1 MNPINILDYTYE
13 LPPEKIADYPMRERD
28 HSKLLV
34 YDQGKIIHSRF
45 DNITTFLP
53 KDSILFFNNTKVI
66 PARLLFYKDTGA
78 AIEVFLLKPFS
89 SSLVQEAM
97 HAKTS
102 VQWECSIG
110 NLKRWTPGTKLKQML
125 GDITLHAELIDL
137 RKKIV
142 ELSWSPSQLTFAD
155 LLSST
160 GVTPLPPYIKRQARP
175 EDRDRYQTVYSH
187 PEGAVAAPTAGLHF
201 TDHTLKELSQK
212 GFVIDFLTLH
222 VGAGTFQPVKEPNAV
237 DHPMHREQVIISRKN
252 IEHLLLPDKKIVGV
266 GTTSL
271 RTLESLYWYGINLL
285 ENPDAEFNIQRLD
298 PYQPKS
304 IAPRT
309 VAFQA
314 VADLMDKKKLSS
326 LHGETSIYIVPG
338 YTFRVCDALI
348 TNFHQP
354 GSTLILLVAAFTG
367 TDWKKIY
374 SEALR
379 NDYRFLSYGDSSL
392 LIPNI

>member
-125 GDITLHAELIDL
+125 GDITLHAELIDHIGE
-137 RKKIV
+137 RV
-142 ELSWSPSQLTFAD
+142 
-155 LLSST
+155 
-160 GVTPLPPYIKRQARP
+160 
-175 EDRDRYQTVYSH
+175 
-187 PEGAVAAPTAGLHF
+187 
-201 TDHTLKELSQK
+201 
-212 GFVIDFLTLH
+212 
-222 VGAGTFQPVKEPNAV
+222 
-237 DHPMHREQVIISRKN
+237 
-252 IEHLLLPDKKIVGV
+252 
-266 GTTSL
+266 
-271 RTLESLYWYGINLL
+271 GINL
-285 ENPDAEFNIQRLD
+285 DTFNLVVPRL
-298 PYQPKS
+298 P
-304 IAPRT
+304 
-309 VAFQA
+309 
-314 VADLMDKKKLSS
+314 
-326 LHGETSIYIVPG
+326 
-338 YTFRVCDALI
+338 
-348 TNFHQP
+348 
-354 GSTLILLVAAFTG
+354 
-367 TDWKKIY
+367 
-374 SEALR
+374 
-379 NDYRFLSYGDSSL
+379 
-392 LIPNI
+392 